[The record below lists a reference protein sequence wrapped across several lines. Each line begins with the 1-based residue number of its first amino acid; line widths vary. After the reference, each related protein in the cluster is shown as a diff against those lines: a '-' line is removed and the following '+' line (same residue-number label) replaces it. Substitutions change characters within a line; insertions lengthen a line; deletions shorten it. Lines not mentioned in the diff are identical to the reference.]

1 MLHQER
7 KQQKNSDETAQKHS
21 LHKSGFANKHQPY
34 QSMDTEETKLENNN
48 VYFNQKINEMTATV
62 CKCVSKKS
70 FHNRLELCTTVN
82 CNFLKSFCTKR
93 WDQAIKIIKTK
104 LWY

>member
-34 QSMDTEETKLENNN
+34 QSMDTEETKL
-48 VYFNQKINEMTATV
+48 
-62 CKCVSKKS
+62 
-70 FHNRLELCTTVN
+70 
-82 CNFLKSFCTKR
+82 
-93 WDQAIKIIKTK
+93 
-104 LWY
+104 